1 MKNMNWKIEEKNIVD
16 LFLDQE
22 NIRTPISNKDQN
34 ALIQDMFV
42 NEAAIE

>member
-1 MKNMNWKIEEKNIVD
+1 MNWKIEEKNIVD